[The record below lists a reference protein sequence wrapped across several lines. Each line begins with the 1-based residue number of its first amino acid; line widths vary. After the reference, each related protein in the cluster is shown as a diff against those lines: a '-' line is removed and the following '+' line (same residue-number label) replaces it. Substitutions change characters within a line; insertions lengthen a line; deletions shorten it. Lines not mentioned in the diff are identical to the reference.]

1 MKTKKLSSE
10 PVTANGVNTLLTT
23 GFSWQSRYS
32 SNEKSD
38 KHGRWARLCFYRG
51 FLICWISR
59 IEHVQAGTFYT
70 VKDFFPTTGNDMPEY
85 TGKETDFVKAKEG
98 VEKRFNEF
106 LKACC

>member
-1 MKTKKLSSE
+1 MKKESNTTTVSNE
-10 PVTANGVNTLLTT
+10 INTLLTT

-32 SNEKSD
+32 RNEESD

-51 FLICWISR
+51 FLIAWISR
-59 IEHVQAGTFYT
+59 IDHIDRGRIYT
-70 VKDFFPTTGNDMPEY
+70 VKDFFPTNGNDMPE
-85 TGKETDFVKAKEG
+85 FVGTELEFEKAKEG